1 MTDRPGSHCGLLADG
16 SVGSWVP
23 HAGDNDCSDRFPASD
38 IDESRDI
45 RLRGLLVPERLG
57 GLGGSFADHVSLAV
71 RLGAASG
78 SSALLSDMHASVIGA
93 LAGVP
98 DSRGRTRGA
107 RRRRGVRAEI
117 DRQRFERR
125 R

>member
-38 IDESRDI
+38 IDELRDSE
-45 RLRGLLVPERLG
+45 LRGLLVP
-57 GLGGSFADHVSLAV
+57 
-71 RLGAASG
+71 ASG
-78 SSALLSDMHASVIGA
+78 SSALLFDMHASVIGA